1 MLYRIQ
7 FCNHDTA
14 FHFQTRF
21 NQIRREYVR
30 DLNRLCERIA
40 DIMQAR
46 IVGRNDCIDIHIG
59 SFFECG
65 GSSPVLWAVCWHRT
79 GNTQYLWILC
89 KSISWWQESLR
100 ALVGGWCDDWR
111 VVFPIWLTIWTLTV
125 RWHRKLWIVWPIWYH
140 LWWMGIHCRIYAP
153 ATWSSSFVNTWFGCH
168 RRAASGNGI

>member
-65 GSSPVLWAVCWHRT
+65 GSSPVL
-79 GNTQYLWILC
+79 
-89 KSISWWQESLR
+89 
-100 ALVGGWCDDWR
+100 
-111 VVFPIWLTIWTLTV
+111 
-125 RWHRKLWIVWPIWYH
+125 
-140 LWWMGIHCRIYAP
+140 
-153 ATWSSSFVNTWFGCH
+153 
-168 RRAASGNGI
+168 